1 MLLPAVTGSGVPTLL
16 TLMSAWPATPTA
28 MLTVAELF
36 PATVSRVVVVT
47 VAVSEI
53 IVPAAVPGFT
63 RTTNWKFAVVAGG
76 SVAIVHV
83 MFPVAPTA
91 GRTHAHPGGVTAEKN
106 VVFAGT
112 AWVKLTVAALL
123 GPRLVTVCV

>member
-1 MLLPAVTGSGVPTLL
+1 
-16 TLMSAWPATPTA
+16 

-47 VAVSEI
+47 VAVSEM

-63 RTTNWKFAVVAGG
+63 LTTNWKFAVVAGG

-91 GRTHAHPGGVTAEKN
+91 GRTHTQPTGVTGAEKN

-112 AWVKLTVAALL
+112 AWVKVTVAALL

>member
-1 MLLPAVTGSGVPTLL
+1 
-16 TLMSAWPATPTA
+16 

-47 VAVSEI
+47 VAVSEM

-63 RTTNWKFAVVAGG
+63 LTTNWKFAVVAGG
-76 SVAIVHV
+76 SVATVHI

-91 GRTHAHPGGVTAEKN
+91 GRTHAHPAGGTAEKN

-112 AWVKLTVAALL
+112 AWRKLTVAALL
-123 GPRLVTVCV
+123 GPRFVTVWV